1 MALTDV
7 QTVLA
12 RAAAMV
18 GQGTVYWAGTGG
30 MDPAAASA
38 AQPLAIGRQWP
49 MLSPQEQA
57 MLRPL
62 AEAAGL
68 NVNDPGLVAPACDCS
83 GFVCWA
89 LGISRHPAPQTWVN
103 TDSIWEDA
111 SGRGLQFR
119 HIERAQP
126 GCLVVYPQLDSGEKY
141 GHIAL
146 VTEVAADGRATRIVH
161 CSAANFGSAPPDAI
175 KTTAPDAFERQPK
188 SIYAWFKGMVA

>member
-1 MALTDV
+1 MTDV

-12 RAAAMV
+12 RATAMA
-18 GQGTVYWAGTGG
+18 GRGTVYWAGAGG
-30 MDPAAASA
+30 FDPSAASPT
-38 AQPLAIGRQWP
+38 QPLAIGQQWP
-49 MLSPQEQA
+49 TLTPEEQA

-68 NVNDPGLVAPACDCS
+68 NVDDSGLVAPACDCS

-89 LGISRHPAPQTWVN
+89 LGISRHPAPQRWIN
-103 TDSIWEDA
+103 TDTVWNDA
-111 SGRGLQFR
+111 TGSGVQFR

-126 GCLVVYPQLDSGEKY
+126 GCLVVYPQIDSGEKY

-146 VTEVAADGRATRIVH
+146 VTEVAPDGHAARIVH

-175 KTTAPDAFERQPK
+175 KITGPEAFERQPK
-188 SIYAWFKGMVA
+188 SVYAWFKGMVA